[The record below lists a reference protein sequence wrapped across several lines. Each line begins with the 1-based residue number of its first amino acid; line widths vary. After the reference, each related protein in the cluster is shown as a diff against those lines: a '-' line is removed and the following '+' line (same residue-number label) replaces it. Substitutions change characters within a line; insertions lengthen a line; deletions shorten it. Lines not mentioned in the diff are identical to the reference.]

1 MTERNPQMPR
11 FVTEA
16 ECQATVD
23 AAVAAALLKIARAP
37 RPFKVFG
44 LNSSQGYA
52 DKVCE
57 HLGIDRTPHEEK
69 LFDDGEN
76 YAKSDDKPVGNVRGH
91 DVFVIQ
97 SLYSDQRIDP
107 DTNEIVGESVSDK
120 FTKLCW
126 MIGSLKDASAHEV
139 TAIIPHLGWA
149 RQDRK
154 TASRE
159 PVTTKYRA
167 KILEAVGM
175 NRGLFFDVHNL
186 AAEQNAFT
194 VPIDNLEA
202 KNLFADFCAEKLKT
216 SKKIAVLTPDAGGL
230 HRANSFRGALVNR
243 LRRIDPSI
251 VEDIIEIAI
260 YDKIRVKGKVKGGR
274 IIGDVDGADVIAYD
288 DMISTGGTMKS
299 ACRAAEKAGGNLF
312 AICATHGLFCGTAN
326 EVFDDFDTNIV
337 VADTVEPFR
346 LNENNRKKVQTVSTA
361 KMMADAVLRIH
372 YGIGSISELLK

>member
-230 HRANSFRGALVNR
+230 HRANSFRGAL
-243 LRRIDPSI
+243 
-251 VEDIIEIAI
+251 E
-260 YDKIRVKGKVKGGR
+260 VKGGR

>member
-1 MTERNPQMPR
+1 MR
-11 FVTEA
+11 FVSPA
-16 ECQATVD
+16 ECQNIVD
-23 AAVAAALLKIARAP
+23 HAVSEAMLKIQRAP
-37 RPFKVFG
+37 RPFKIFG
-44 LNSSQGYA
+44 LNSSKGYA
-52 DKVCE
+52 DKVCS
-57 HLGIDRTPHEEK
+57 HLGIPRTPHEEK

-76 YAKSDDKPVGNVRGH
+76 YAKSSGDEVGNVRGH

-97 SLYSDQRIDP
+97 SLYSDDK
-107 DTNEIVGESVSDK
+107 ESVSDK
-120 FTKLCW
+120 FVKLCW

-167 KILEAVGM
+167 RMLESVGM
-175 NRGLFFDVHNL
+175 DRGLFFDVHNL
-186 AAEQNAFT
+186 SAEQNAFT
-194 VPIDNLEA
+194 VPMDNLEA
-202 KNLFADFCAEKLKT
+202 KNLFADYCAEKLKN

-230 HRANSFRGALVNR
+230 HRANSFRGALVER

-260 YDKIRVKGKVKGGR
+260 FDKIRVKGKVKGGR

-299 ACRAAEKAGGNLF
+299 ACRCAEKAGGNLF

-326 EVFDDFDTNIV
+326 EVFDDFDTRIV
-337 VADTVEPFR
+337 ISDTVDPFR
-346 LNENNRKKVQTVSTA
+346 LNENNRKKVEMVSTA